1 MQENGKVEKKQ
12 YLLTL
17 INKSKNNDKD
27 AQKELYDYLRNISA
41 PIAYSLKKVALRSGL
56 NSDDFDA
63 SVYDAMF
70 NIIFK
75 NDVKNV
81 NNFDSYFKTSYKYSL
96 IARIR
101 DNVQFYKSFALGLE
115 EERDEAKALFNFDYS
130 SRSANYSAESNIE
143 IVVDVLYD
151 ARKYF
156 SSTEYA
162 VLMMVLEG
170 FSIPEIIIVLN
181 STKYK
186 IYRIYQKAV
195 NKLKRIVGSIFP
207 AVVE

>member
-143 IVVDVLYD
+143 IVVDVL
-151 ARKYF
+151 
-156 SSTEYA
+156 
-162 VLMMVLEG
+162 
-170 FSIPEIIIVLN
+170 
-181 STKYK
+181 
-186 IYRIYQKAV
+186 
-195 NKLKRIVGSIFP
+195 
-207 AVVE
+207 